1 MKDTEYFH
9 QASLVLDIL
18 PLVNKDTRFALKGG
32 TAINF
37 FIRPLPRLSV
47 DIDLTYLP
55 IENRDITLKNIDNA
69 LHDLAGQ
76 RENYIPEVKVV
87 PKSLKGFNLWSAM
100 QVDTKK
106 TRIKIEPNLIARG
119 SVFPIEEHILVKEAE
134 ELFERSIKVQTL
146 SVADLYGGKICAA
159 LDRQHPR
166 DLFDVKLL
174 LDNQGITDKIRTA
187 FIVYLISHNRP
198 MNELLNPTFQDIS
211 HQFKVEFES
220 MMFNRITL
228 DELNHAR
235 KELVTRLMSDLTERE
250 KQFLVSVKSK
260 KPRWD
265 LIEVE
270 HIKDLPA
277 VKWKLLNLEKMDK
290 ESHEEALTK
299 LIKIFE

>member
-18 PLVNKDTRFALKGG
+18 PLVNKDIRFALKGG

-55 IENRDITLKNIDNA
+55 IENREITLKNIDKA
-69 LHDLAGQ
+69 LHELAEQ
-76 RENYIPEVKVV
+76 IENNIPEVKVV
-87 PKSLKGFNLWSAM
+87 PKYLKEFNLWSAM
-100 QVDTKK
+100 QVHTAQA
-106 TRIKIEPNLIARG
+106 RIKIEPNLIARG
-119 SVFPIEEHILVKEAE
+119 SVFSVEERTLVHRAQ
-134 ELFERSIKVQTL
+134 ELFERSMNVQSL
-146 SVADLYGGKICAA
+146 SFADIYGSKLCAA

-174 LDNQGITDKIRTA
+174 LDNEGITDKIRTA

-235 KELVTRLMSDLTERE
+235 EELITQLLSGFTKNE
-250 KQFLVSVKSK
+250 KDFLVSVKSK

-265 LIEVE
+265 LIEID
-270 HIKDLPA
+270 HLKDLPA

-290 ESHEEALTK
+290 KSHEQALTK

>member
-1 MKDTEYFH
+1 MKDTEYFR

-18 PLVNKDTRFALKGG
+18 PLVNMDTRFALKGG

-37 FIRPLPRLSV
+37 FIRSLPRLSV

-55 IENRDITLKNIDNA
+55 IENRETTLRNIDEA
-69 LHDLAGQ
+69 LHNLAGQ
-76 RENYIPEVKVV
+76 LENLIPEVNVI

-166 DLFDVKLL
+166 DLFDIKLL

-211 HQFKVEFES
+211 HQFKIEFEA
-220 MMFNRITL
+220 MMFNPISL

-235 KELVTRLMSDLTERE
+235 KELVKQLKSDLTERE
-250 KQFLVSVKSK
+250 KQFLISVKSK
-260 KPRWD
+260 KPQWD

-277 VKWKLLNLEKMDK
+277 VNWKLLNLEKMSNK
-290 ESHEEALTK
+290 SHEEALTK

>member
-1 MKDTEYFH
+1 LKDSIFYR
-9 QASLVLDIL
+9 QANLVLDIL
-18 PLVNKDTRFALKGG
+18 PLIAKFDSFALKGG
-32 TAINF
+32 TAINY
-37 FIRPLPRLSV
+37 FIRDLPRLSV

-55 IENRDITLKNIDNA
+55 VEDRQPTLDSIHAILDALSKEITDRFSPISITPKLNKSSQKIERLVIERLGAT
-69 LHDLAGQ
+69 
-76 RENYIPEVKVV
+76 
-87 PKSLKGFNLWSAM
+87 
-100 QVDTKK
+100 
-106 TRIKIEPNLIARG
+106 IKIEPNLIIRGGVFSPELATLVQAARQFFEK
-119 SVFPIEEHILVKEAE
+119 SV
-134 ELFERSIKVQTL
+134 RVQTL
-146 SVADLYGGKICAA
+146 SLEDLYGGKICAA

-166 DLFDVKLL
+166 DLYDIKILFD
-174 LDNQGITDKIRTA
+174 NEGITDKIRTA

-198 MNELLNPTFQDIS
+198 MNELLNPTFKDIS
-211 HQFKVEFES
+211 HQFTAEFKG

-250 KQFLVSVKSK
+250 RQFLISVKSK

-299 LIKIFE
+299 LIRIFE

>member
-1 MKDTEYFH
+1 LKDTDYFR

-18 PLVNKDTRFALKGG
+18 PLVNRDTRFALKGG

-55 IENRDITLKNIDNA
+55 IENREITLKNIDKA
-69 LHDLAGQ
+69 LHELAGQ
-76 RENYIPEVKVV
+76 IENNIPEVNVA
-87 PKSLKGFNLWSAM
+87 PKRLKEHNLWCAM
-100 QVDTKK
+100 QVYTSQA
-106 TRIKIEPNLIARG
+106 RIKIEPNLIARG
-119 SVFPIEEHILVKEAE
+119 SVFSVEERTLVHRAQ
-134 ELFERSIKVQTL
+134 ELFERSMKVQSL
-146 SVADLYGGKICAA
+146 SFADLYGSKLCAA

-174 LDNQGITDKIRTA
+174 LDNEGITDKIRTA

-211 HQFKVEFES
+211 HQFKIEFEG
-220 MMFNRITL
+220 MMFNPIRL

-235 KELVTRLMSDLTERE
+235 KELVTQLLSGFTENE
-250 KQFLVSVKSK
+250 KEFLVSIKSK

-265 LIEVE
+265 LIEVK

-290 ESHEEALTK
+290 KRHEEALTK
-299 LIKIFE
+299 LVKIFE

>member
-1 MKDTEYFH
+1 LKDSIFYR
-9 QASLVLDIL
+9 QANLVLDIL
-18 PLVNKDTRFALKGG
+18 PLIAKFDSFALKGG
-32 TAINF
+32 TAINY
-37 FIRPLPRLSV
+37 FIRDLPRLSV

-55 IENRDITLKNIDNA
+55 VEDRQPTLDSIHAILDALSKEITDRFSPISITPKLNKSSQKIERLVIERLGAT
-69 LHDLAGQ
+69 
-76 RENYIPEVKVV
+76 
-87 PKSLKGFNLWSAM
+87 
-100 QVDTKK
+100 
-106 TRIKIEPNLIARG
+106 IKIEPNLIIRGGVFSPELATLVQAARQFFEK
-119 SVFPIEEHILVKEAE
+119 SV
-134 ELFERSIKVQTL
+134 RVQTL
-146 SVADLYGGKICAA
+146 SLEDLYGGKICAA

-166 DLFDVKLL
+166 DLYDIKILFD
-174 LDNQGITDKIRTA
+174 NEGITDKIRTA

-198 MNELLNPTFQDIS
+198 MNELLNPTFKDIS
-211 HQFKVEFES
+211 HQFTAEFKG

-250 KQFLVSVKSK
+250 RQFLISVKSK

-290 ESHEEALTK
+290 KSHEEALTK
-299 LIKIFE
+299 LLKIFE

>member
-1 MKDTEYFH
+1 MKDTEYFR

-37 FIRPLPRLSV
+37 FIRSLPRLSV

-55 IENRDITLKNIDNA
+55 IENRETTLKNIDEA
-69 LHDLAGQ
+69 LHDLARQ
-76 RENYIPEVKVV
+76 IENKIPEANIT
-87 PKSLKGFNLWSAM
+87 PKRLKEYNLWCAI
-100 QVDTKK
+100 QVHTAQA
-106 TRIKIEPNLIARG
+106 RIKIEPNLIARG
-119 SVFPIEEHILVKEAE
+119 SVFPVEERILVNKAQEV
-134 ELFERSIKVQTL
+134 FEKSIKARLL
-146 SVADLYGGKICAA
+146 SLADLYGSKLCAA

-174 LDNQGITDKIRTA
+174 LDNEGITDKIRTA

-211 HQFKVEFES
+211 HQFEFEFEG
-220 MMFNRITL
+220 MMFNQITL

-235 KELVTRLMSDLTERE
+235 KELVTRLLSDLTERE
-250 KQFLVSVKSK
+250 KQFLISVKSK
-260 KPRWD
+260 KPQWD
-265 LIEVE
+265 LMEVE
-270 HIKDLPA
+270 YLKDLPA

-290 ESHEEALTK
+290 KRHEEALTK